1 MSVPHFMPLKPSGSE
16 PGLNSSDPPDAA
28 IGKPIKRIINT
39 RKFIVLMATVNP
51 PNRDYPASIAISA
64 QRGFGA
70 SLPE

>member
-1 MSVPHFMPLKPSGSE
+1 MPLKPSGSE

-28 IGKPIKRIINT
+28 IGNAIKRIINT
-39 RKFIVLMATVNP
+39 KRFIALLAMINP
-51 PNRDYPASIAISA
+51 PNRDYGASIAISA